1 MTRILVIDDEPI
13 YHKMIEHSLKEEGY
27 DLIFALNGNQA
38 LSKAEMMNPDIIITD
53 VVLPDIDGYE
63 ITRRIRKIPKFAQI
77 PIIVLT
83 SQAELKD
90 KLAAFEA
97 GADDYMGKPFQP
109 EELIA
114 RLGVWGEPQ

>member
-13 YHKMIEHSLKEEGY
+13 YHKMIEHSLKTEGY

-63 ITRRIRKIPKFAQI
+63 ITRRIRKIPNLPRFRS
-77 PIIVLT
+77 L
-83 SQAELKD
+83 
-90 KLAAFEA
+90 
-97 GADDYMGKPFQP
+97 Y
-109 EELIA
+109 
-114 RLGVWGEPQ
+114 